1 MNVGS
6 ALVTDAKSAKLGGAN
21 PAFVPQPITIG
32 QAFPA
37 TPRRSALSSLQSL
50 VYAARLNVL
59 AKHRLYRHA
68 ALLDVFELDLTVV

>member
-1 MNVGS
+1 M
-6 ALVTDAKSAKLGGAN
+6 
-21 PAFVPQPITIG
+21 PQPIAID

-50 VYAARLNVL
+50 VYAARIDVL

-68 ALLDVFELDLTVV
+68 ALLDVFELDLTVL